1 MKSSGCSLNFQDFD
15 ARVRSKIFFSGVHSK
30 MKSFGC
36 SLNFQDFD
44 ARVRSKMKKCG
55 VHSKMKRSDGQ
66 IEGPLKN
73 ENRGSA
79 QFLKSFISVGMLP

>member
-1 MKSSGCSLNFQDFD
+1 MRIEGPLKNEGEGEEWGL
-15 ARVRSKIFFSGVHSK
+15 GVH
-30 MKSFGC
+30 
-36 SLNFQDFD
+36 
-44 ARVRSKMKKCG
+44 
-55 VHSKMKRSDGQ
+55 